1 MHKARRILGIMQ
13 QIRVGSAKSKRSHGD
28 RGAHSYRCNQ
38 FDPTRHRPV
47 ARAVNRG
54 VSRADACAATH
65 PSGSTHWSR
74 GRDCASKLATVMKA
88 SRMSYHF
95 LLASWGTLGNLSP
108 LLTAGRRLRRNGHQ
122 VRVMADPAMRA
133 EVEAAEFEFVTW
145 RRAPTGEAADPTD
158 ISDMQDWMR
167 RTLFDPASA
176 YAADIRDEIGRVPT
190 DAVLTLDML
199 FGAALGAEATDT
211 PFALLSPHISIRPL
225 PGMPPATS
233 GLSQPKTP
241 EERAEVDAL
250 SARLAEMLNSLLPI
264 LNQARA
270 DLGLRELADV
280 MDLFDRA
287 DRLLLAISEAF
298 DFQADSLPDNFRYV
312 GPLLDVPNW
321 SKSLQPTSWQ
331 APWSARSSRP
341 RALIACSTGAQ
352 GQRDLFLRVINAM
365 GAVEID
371 ALATTGPNLD
381 LADLRAPANV
391 VVIRGAPHDLVMK
404 DVSVV
409 ISQGG
414 HGTVTRSLINA
425 LPQLILPMGRDQADN
440 AARVEAKGAG
450 LRLPPAASETEIT
463 AAVRRLT
470 TEPQFKAA
478 ARLLGEAIKADID
491 RSSLVD
497 QMEAIAAVGHAARQP
512 LMKRKL
518 RGTA

>member
-1 MHKARRILGIMQ
+1 M
-13 QIRVGSAKSKRSHGD
+13 
-28 RGAHSYRCNQ
+28 
-38 FDPTRHRPV
+38 
-47 ARAVNRG
+47 
-54 VSRADACAATH
+54 
-65 PSGSTHWSR
+65 
-74 GRDCASKLATVMKA
+74 
-88 SRMSYHF
+88 MSYYF

-108 LLTAGRRLRRNGHQ
+108 LLTAGRRLRRNAHHI
-122 VRVMADPAMRA
+122 RVMADPAMRA
-133 EVEAAEFEFVTW
+133 EVEAAGFEFVTW
-145 RRAPTGEAADPTD
+145 RRAPTGEAADPAD
-158 ISDMQDWMR
+158 VSDMQDWIR
-167 RTLFDPASA
+167 RTVFDPAA
-176 YAADIRDEIGRVPT
+176 VYAADIRDEIGRMPT
-190 DAVLTLDML
+190 DAILLLDVL
-199 FGAALGAEATDT
+199 FGAALGAEASDV
-211 PFALLSPHISIRPL
+211 PFALLSPHVSIRPL

-241 EERAEVDAL
+241 EERAEVDAV
-250 SARLAEMLNSLLPI
+250 SARLAEMLNAFLPI
-264 LNQARA
+264 LNRARA
-270 DLGLRELADV
+270 DLGLPVLVDV

-287 DRLLLAISEAF
+287 DRLLLATSQAF

-321 SKSLQPTSWQ
+321 SKSLQAKSWQ
-331 APWSARSSRP
+331 APWSAQSDRP

-352 GQRDLFLRVINAM
+352 GQRDLFQRIIDAM

-381 LADLRAPANV
+381 VADLRAPKNV
-391 VVIRGAPHDLVMK
+391 HLIRGAPHDLVMK

-409 ISQGG
+409 VSQGG

-450 LRLPPAASETEIT
+450 LRLPPTASEAEIA
-463 AAVRRLT
+463 AAVNRLI

-497 QMEAIAAVGHAARQP
+497 EMETIAATGRAARQQP
-512 LMKRKL
+512 LKRRL